1 MKIKGFWFFGVLICF
16 SMVNCGP
23 KLSVT
28 TFDNIGNYNKYRTYA
43 YLPNTDFD
51 VSDSISGHNG
61 KVTQAVVEAINT
73 NMQRAGYTLDRDN
86 PDLLVVLNTNFD
98 KSADFEVNTVYA
110 NPEKE
115 EGADPISAYY
125 DPYYYWKYAEFNDVL
140 GYRIKENKSQKTGLA
155 IELIDRGAQEIIWRG
170 EAIKSVDRM
179 DSSTK
184 ISEYVAAIFEEYPT
198 IEERG

>member
-1 MKIKGFWFFGVLICF
+1 MKIKGFGFFGLLVCF
-16 SMVNCGP
+16 SLVNCGP

-28 TFDNIGNYNKYRTYA
+28 TFDNIDNYDKYKTYA
-43 YLPNTDFD
+43 YLPNTDLD

-61 KVTQAVVEAINT
+61 KATRSVIEAINT
-73 NMQRAGYTLDRDN
+73 NMQSAGYTLNRDN

-98 KSADFEVNTVYA
+98 KSADLEVNTVYA

-140 GYRIKENKSQKTGLA
+140 GYRIKENKNPKTGLA
-155 IELIDRGAQEIIWRG
+155 IEMIDRDTQEIIWRG
-170 EAIKSVDRM
+170 EAVKSVSGK

-184 ISEYVAAIFEEYPT
+184 ISEYVAAIFAEYPT
-198 IEERG
+198 VETP